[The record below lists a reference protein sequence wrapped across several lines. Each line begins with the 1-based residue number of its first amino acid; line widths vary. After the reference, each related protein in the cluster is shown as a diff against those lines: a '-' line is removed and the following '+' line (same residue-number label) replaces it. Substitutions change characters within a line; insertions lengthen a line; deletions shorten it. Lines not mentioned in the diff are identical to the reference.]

1 MGESG
6 SPATADRNPL
16 LEGKPPYPLLV
27 VLSGPSGVGK
37 DSILMRMRDVGFP
50 FHFVV
55 TATSRPMRPG
65 ERPGYDYHFHSAEE
79 FEALIAAGELLEWAN
94 VYGHYKGIPKS
105 EIRNALASGRDVI
118 LRIDVQGAET
128 IRHLAPEAVLV
139 FVAPGSFAEL
149 HNRLQWRRTET
160 PDEMERRLAV
170 ARQEMA
176 ALDQFDYVVINR
188 EDHLD
193 DAVGQIRAIVRAEK
207 HRVRPRR
214 VRL

>member
-1 MGESG
+1 MSEEY
-6 SPATADRNPL
+6 RNPL
-16 LEGKPPYPLLV
+16 LEGQPAPPILV

-65 ERPGYDYHFHSAEE
+65 ERNGYDYHFVNEDE
-79 FEALIAAGELLEWAN
+79 FKQMIDAGELLEWAE

-105 EIRNALASGRDVI
+105 EVRQALQSGRDVI
-118 LRIDVQGAET
+118 LRIDVQGAST
-128 IRHLAPEAVLV
+128 IKQLAPDAV
-139 FVAPGSFAEL
+139 FVFLAPGNFDEL
-149 HNRLQWRRTET
+149 RNRLQWRRTES
-160 PDEMERRLAV
+160 PDQMERRLQM
-170 ARQEMA
+170 ARREME
-176 ALDQFDYVVINR
+176 ALDEFDYVVVNR

-193 DAVGQIRAIVRAEK
+193 DAVGQIRAIIVAEK

-214 VRL
+214 VVL

>member
-1 MGESG
+1 MTFE
-6 SPATADRNPL
+6 PHNPL
-16 LEGKPPYPLLV
+16 LDGKPAYPLLV
-27 VLSGPSGVGK
+27 VISGPSGVGK

-55 TATSRPMRPG
+55 TATSRPMRTG
-65 ERPGYDYHFHSAEE
+65 EREGYDYHFVTPEE
-79 FEALIAAGELLEWAN
+79 FEALIAREELLEWAQ

-105 EIRNALASGRDVI
+105 EVRQALDSGNDVV
-118 LRIDVQGAET
+118 LRIDVQGAAT
-128 IRHLAPEAVLV
+128 IRRIAPQAVTI
-139 FVAPGSFAEL
+139 FVSPGNFEEL
-149 HNRLQWRRTET
+149 QTRLRWRRTES

-170 ARQEMA
+170 ARQELEA
-176 ALDQFDYVVINR
+176 VDQFDYIVINR

-207 HRVRPRR
+207 QRVRPRR

>member
-1 MGESG
+1 MG
-6 SPATADRNPL
+6 AQDRNPL

-65 ERPGYDYHFHSAEE
+65 ERPGYDYHFHTAAE
-79 FEALIAAGELLEWAN
+79 FEAMIAAGELLEWAN

-105 EIRNALASGRDVI
+105 EIRDALASGRDVI
-118 LRIDVQGAET
+118 LRIDVQGAKT
-128 IRHLAPEAVLV
+128 IRSLAPEAVLI
-139 FVAPGSFAEL
+139 FVAPGNFAEL
-149 HNRLQWRRTET
+149 RNRLQWRRTET
-160 PDEMERRLAV
+160 PDEMERRLGV
-170 ARQEMA
+170 ARQEMDT
-176 ALDQFDYVVINR
+176 LDQFDYVVINR

-207 HRVRPRR
+207 HRVQPRR

>member
-1 MGESG
+1 MSEEY
-6 SPATADRNPL
+6 RNPL
-16 LEGKPPYPLLV
+16 LEDQPAPPILV

-65 ERPGYDYHFHSAEE
+65 ERNGYDYHFVNEDE
-79 FEALIAAGELLEWAN
+79 FKQMIDAGDLLEWAE

-105 EIRNALASGRDVI
+105 EVRQALQSGRDVI
-118 LRIDVQGAET
+118 LRIDVQGAST
-128 IRHLAPEAVLV
+128 IKQLAPDAV
-139 FVAPGSFAEL
+139 FVFLAPGNFDEL
-149 HNRLQWRRTET
+149 RNRLQWRRTES
-160 PDEMERRLAV
+160 PDQMERRLQM
-170 ARQEMA
+170 ARREME
-176 ALDQFDYVVINR
+176 ALDEFDYVVVNR

-193 DAVGQIRAIVRAEK
+193 DAVGQIRAIIVAEK